1 MREPNQSSVTEFILL
16 GCSFSPRTTPLL
28 FSDFLMTYLLII
40 LGNSLITIL
49 ICLDSHLHPPLLF
62 FIGVLS
68 MLDLG
73 YTTTTVPQILAYLTE
88 EDYLFCQLCGPTVHF
103 LVGRHH

>member
-16 GCSFSPRTTPLL
+16 GCSFSPRTMPLL
-28 FSDFLMTYLLII
+28 FSDFLRIYLLTI

-49 ICLDSHLHPPLLF
+49 ICLDSHLHTPLFF

-73 YTTTTVPQILAYLTE
+73 YTTITGPQMLAYLAE
-88 EDYLFCQLCGPTVHF
+88 DDYLFCQLWPKCTVSCC
-103 LVGRHH
+103 